1 MVLIANQVQNCRKWD
16 ESNKSK
22 INYIFKGKAY
32 CMLKFLFWSHMLWLK
47 RKVVGED
54 VPWEFQ
60 LAVNEAELKSC
71 FDLYTLDKN
80 NQIYEFLTHLTTYD

>member
-22 INYIFKGKAY
+22 INYIFKEKAY
-32 CMLKFLFWSHMLWLK
+32 SRVKFLFWSHMLWLK

-71 FDLYTLDKN
+71 FDPYYTLHKKIQFMN
-80 NQIYEFLTHLTTYD
+80 F